1 VQEFPLFPPMLLRIY
16 QVMATLFTISV
27 LPLSAQKVE
36 KASWELVS
44 AEKDLNIYTRTSEGS
59 PIKEIQITT
68 TIESTMQR
76 VTDLLSDVPNYKL
89 WVYKCNDAKRIKTT
103 SSNDFHYYVETALP
117 YPFSN
122 RDLSVHSVQWWNRET
137 GVYHS
142 RSVAAA
148 NAVPQKKGIVRIT
161 EFESKW
167 EIKPRNDGRVDIAYT
182 ARANPGGEIPVWL
195 VNLVITKGPLET
207 MQKFTELARV
217 FESSED

>member
-1 VQEFPLFPPMLLRIY
+1 MQDFSYFPSMLLRIY
-16 QVMATLFTISV
+16 QVTATLFAFSV
-27 LPLSAQKVE
+27 LPLTAQKIE

-44 AEKDLNIYTRTSEGS
+44 SEKELSIYTRASDGS
-59 PIKEIQITT
+59 LIKEIQIVT

-76 VTDLLSDVPNYKL
+76 VTDLLSDVPNYKA

-103 SSNDFHYYVETALP
+103 SANDFHYYVETALP

-122 RDLSVHSVQWWNRET
+122 RDLSIHSTQWWNKET

-142 RSVAAA
+142 HSVAAA
-148 NAVPQKKGIVRIT
+148 NAVPEKKGIVRVT

-167 EIKPRNDGRVDIAYT
+167 EIRPRNDGRVDIVYT
-182 ARANPGGEIPVWL
+182 ALANPGGEIPVWL

-207 MQKFTELARV
+207 MQKFAELARV

>member
-1 VQEFPLFPPMLLRIY
+1 MLLRIY
-16 QVMATLFTISV
+16 QVIVALFAFSV
-27 LPLSAQKVE
+27 LPLTAQKIE

-44 AEKDLNIYTRTSEGS
+44 SEKELSIYIRASDGS
-59 PIKEIQITT
+59 LIKEIQIVT

-76 VTDLLSDVPNYKL
+76 VTDLLSDVPNYKA

-103 SSNDFHYYVETALP
+103 SANDFHYYVETALP

-122 RDLSVHSVQWWNRET
+122 RDLSIHSTQWWNKET

-142 RSVAAA
+142 HSVAAA
-148 NAVPQKKGIVRIT
+148 NAVPEKKGIVRVT

-167 EIKPRNDGRVDIAYT
+167 EIRPRNDGRVDIVYT
-182 ARANPGGEIPVWL
+182 ALANPGGEIPVWL
-195 VNLVITKGPLET
+195 VNMLITRGPLET
-207 MQKFTELARV
+207 MQRFTELARV